1 MEVTNN
7 CNAKCIYCPQPK
19 MKRKK
24 GFMSMETYVKVLE
37 KQELEFIELH
47 GFGEPLMH
55 PRIYDFVKMAKEKG
69 FKSQFSTNGKLLNRE
84 VMEKL
89 VEAGLVLLLISIRS
103 FFNEVKEKLMAVDDE
118 YSKKMEIVIYYVE
131 FPEKMKPLPEH
142 WRKTHVIPHTW
153 SGHVDLQFIKRYESC
168 FNLANKAVT
177 VLWDGRISNCCHDV
191 EGRYIL
197 GTIDDDNLEPK
208 VNDLCE
214 NCEFH
219 GKPK

>member
-1 MEVTNN
+1 
-7 CNAKCIYCPQPK
+7 
-19 MKRKK
+19 
-24 GFMSMETYVKVLE
+24 MSMETYEKVLE

-55 PRIYDFVKMAKEKG
+55 PRIYDFVRMAKKKG
-69 FKSQFSTNGKLLNRE
+69 FKTRFSTNGHLLNRK

-89 VEAGLVLLLISIRS
+89 VDAGLDLLWISIRP
-103 FFNEVKEKLMAVDDE
+103 FFDEVKEKLMALHDE

-142 WRKTHVIPHTW
+142 WRKKLIIPHTW
-153 SGHVDLQFIKRYESC
+153 SSQIDLPTIKRYESC